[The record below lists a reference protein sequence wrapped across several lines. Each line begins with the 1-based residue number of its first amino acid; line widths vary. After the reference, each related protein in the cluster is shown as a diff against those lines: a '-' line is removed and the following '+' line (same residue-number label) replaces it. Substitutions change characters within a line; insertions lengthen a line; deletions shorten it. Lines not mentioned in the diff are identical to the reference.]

1 MNFTLEEVIITRS
14 YCVMEDVIVKVFD
27 FVFPIDFVI
36 LDMEEDLE
44 ATIILG
50 RPLLYTYREN
60 INLDTYD
67 LMLQFLDK
75 KVIFNVY

>member
-1 MNFTLEEVIITRS
+1 MNFTLEEIIITRS

-44 ATIILG
+44 A
-50 RPLLYTYREN
+50 REN

-75 KVIFNVY
+75 KSHLQCLLIHASK